1 MSLTAN
7 QRRELAAAGNRL
19 KAQITIA
26 PGELGPN
33 VIEHIRRAFSERELL
48 KVRVATDERSET
60 ADAAR
65 QLAAAVPCE
74 LVQMV
79 GRVLLLYR
87 AKPAEGAA
95 E

>member
-7 QRRELAAAGNRL
+7 QRRELASQGNRL

-26 PGELGPN
+26 PGDLGPT
-33 VIEHIRRAFSERELL
+33 VVEHVRRAFAERELL
-48 KVRVATDERSET
+48 KVRIVTDDRGDT
-60 ADAAR
+60 ADAAE

-74 LVQMV
+74 LVQKV

-87 AKPAEGAA
+87 AKPAGDASE
-95 E
+95 